1 MKTVYTLLKIVL
13 LLLFLVLAVSNTDS
27 VVFHYLPGQ
36 PVSLPL
42 IVLLLAV
49 FVIGAAI
56 GVLAMFRR
64 LLTLRNE
71 AARLQAA
78 LDKLDKQQRTAE
90 APAVAP
96 VSPAAEQQQA

>member
-78 LDKLDKQQRTAE
+78 LDKQQRAAE
-90 APAVAP
+90 APTAAVP
-96 VSPAAEQQQA
+96 VSPAAEQQT